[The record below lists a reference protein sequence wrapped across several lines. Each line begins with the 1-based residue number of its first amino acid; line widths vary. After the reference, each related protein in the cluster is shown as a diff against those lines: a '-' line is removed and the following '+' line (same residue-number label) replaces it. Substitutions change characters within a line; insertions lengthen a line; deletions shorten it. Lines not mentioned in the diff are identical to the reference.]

1 MKRHRMGFLVA
12 SALGLAALNW
22 FDPWRP
28 EANRDGDTL
37 VGVAM
42 PIEPASRPVSRI
54 TADSSMAL
62 AQQQLGRN
70 DVPLNPKANLFASRS
85 EVMAEAQAAALAAA
99 QKAERRLRR
108 TPPSPI
114 VMEVA
119 NPEPEESPPPV
130 RVLGT
135 WLEGGVWSAFLATS
149 NGTTMIAHSSVVLGR
164 YQVHILDG
172 KQIALRDTQSQR
184 IWTWSASA
192 ALSASGWQ
200 RELKQ

>member
-1 MKRHRMGFLVA
+1 MKRHRMGLLVA

-28 EANRDGDTL
+28 EANRDSDTL

-70 DVPLNPKANLFASRS
+70 DVTLNPKANLFVSRS
-85 EVMAEAQAAALAAA
+85 EVMAEAQAAA
-99 QKAERRLRR
+99 QKAERRLLR
-108 TPPSPI
+108 TLPSPI
-114 VMEVA
+114 VVAVA
-119 NPEPEESPPPV
+119 NPEPEELPPPV

>member
-1 MKRHRMGFLVA
+1 MKRHRMVYLVA

-22 FDPWRP
+22 FDPWHP
-28 EANRDGDTL
+28 DASRDNDAL
-37 VGVAM
+37 VDVAV
-42 PIEPASRPVSRI
+42 PLGSASRPVSGI
-54 TADSSMAL
+54 TAESSTAL
-62 AQQQLGRN
+62 AQPQLGRN
-70 DVPLNPKANLFASRS
+70 DVFLDPTANLFVSRS
-85 EVMAEAQAAALAAA
+85 EVMAEAQAAALAAT
-99 QKAERRLRR
+99 QKAERRLLR

-114 VMEVA
+114 VVAVA
-119 NPEPEESPPPV
+119 NPEPEESPPPL

-135 WLEGGVWSAFLATS
+135 WLEGSVWSAFLATP